1 MLFTLM
7 QKQRGWPVT
16 KCAACEGKIDL
27 STEWCVDR
35 ESHPICAPCTRRAL
49 QWGSASTV
57 VFQHNLNPPIRGC
70 TPWRLSQ
77 GVGFGLEVECE
88 AATRTYVSPLP
99 AAIAQSGLLP
109 HMRSRNWWLKTDGSL
124 SSGLEIVSQPYHVG
138 DWLTNDSLTDWMP
151 RFQAAG
157 ACAAGRTRCGLHIHA
172 NRGQLS
178 HRCMQRLWFFLNRN
192 PQFVSAISGRR
203 TGLNKYCRPAGAE
216 FPGLRQ
222 VIRRAKAPMST
233 SRYYALNLTSDET
246 VEFRFFSGTLDPQ
259 LVKLRLTFLQ
269 LLIEYC
275 SLRVMGLPALTVER
289 FRGWVDSAEDSAVPE
304 FWRRKVRAFVDRGL
318 AKAAKAGAWGEPL
331 PPIFNRTFAP
341 ATPVA
346 AENGSFPPL
355 PAVTEEEEAL
365 FEQWAD
371 EMRRDGPF
379 CPVGSFAEWRAAREA
394 AAVVRSRQEA
404 LSHAQAEARRQ
415 VQAEARAEA
424 HARTQAQAEAEA
436 QARECY
442 IDSILLA
449 WLVEGIDQ

>member
-1 MLFTLM
+1 
-7 QKQRGWPVT
+7 VT
-16 KCAACEGKIDL
+16 KCAACEGKIDP

-57 VFQHNLNPPIRGC
+57 VFPHNLNPPIRGC
-70 TPWRLSQ
+70 APWRLSR

-124 SSGLEIVSQPYHVG
+124 SSGLEIVSQPYHLG
-138 DWLTNDSLTDWMP
+138 DWLTKDSLTEWMP

-203 TGLNKYCRPAGAE
+203 SGLNKYCRVAGAE
-216 FPGLRQ
+216 FYDLRQ

-233 SRYYALNLTSDET
+233 SRYYALNLMSTET
-246 VEFRFFSGTLDPQ
+246 VEFRFFSGTLDPR

-289 FRGWVDSAEDSAVPE
+289 FRAWVDSAEDSAVPE

-318 AKAAKAGAWGEPL
+318 AKAAKAGAWEPL
-331 PPIFNRTFAP
+331 PRIFNRTAAWTP
-341 ATPVA
+341 LVAPVA
-346 AENGSFPPL
+346 ANNGPLVSSDFPSAPSERPHEMPVATENGSFPPT
-355 PAVTEEEEAL
+355 PPVTEEGVAL
-365 FEQWAD
+365 TEQTEQWVLD
-371 EMRRDGPF
+371 
-379 CPVGSFAEWRAAREA
+379 EWRAGIR
-394 AAVVRSRQEA
+394 
-404 LSHAQAEARRQ
+404 
-415 VQAEARAEA
+415 
-424 HARTQAQAEAEA
+424 AEA
-436 QARECY
+436 QARERY

-449 WLVEGIDQ
+449 RLAAGADR